1 MVQNHRTITMKA
13 TNSRQFSSVAART
26 LKVVG
31 IVLILSALL
40 DSIVLSLPGET
51 ADIFN
56 RVWQLAA
63 ATQIVDRGIMPL
75 MGIALLLTGFWV
87 DSSTG
92 VSIERR
98 SVWLDLRFWALLLS
112 SLLGI
117 IYLLVVPIHLNNTR
131 LELREALAQVDR
143 EAGQAEAQLEAQI
156 KSPQFKAQIEQLKS
170 QRRSQISELLQD
182 RGKLEQALKSPEV
195 PKELKT
201 VLEQSK
207 TDPQAADKFLEQQ
220 AQELPNQARNEIR
233 TRKQQKEKELRT
245 RSRNSSLQTGISSLL
260 LAIGYIT
267 VGWTGLRSI
276 GILRLGRR

>member
-1 MVQNHRTITMKA
+1 MKA

-31 IVLILSALL
+31 IILILSALL
-40 DSIVLSLPGET
+40 DCIVLSLPGET
-51 ADIFN
+51 SDMIN
-56 RVWQLAA
+56 RGWQLAA
-63 ATQIVDRGIMPL
+63 ATQIVDRGIIPL

-98 SVWLDLRFWALLLS
+98 NVWLDLRFWALLIS
-112 SLLGI
+112 SLLGL
-117 IYLLVVPIHLNNTR
+117 IYLLLVPVHLNNTR
-131 LELREALAQVDR
+131 LELKETLVQVDR
-143 EAGQAEAQLEAQI
+143 EAGQAEGQLEAQM
-156 KSPQFKAQIEQLKS
+156 KSEQFKTQIEQLKS
-170 QRRSQISELLQD
+170 QRRSQIAALLQD
-182 RGKLEQALKSPEV
+182 EGKMAEALKSPEV
-195 PKELKT
+195 PKELKA
-201 VLEQSK
+201 VLQESK
-207 TDPQAADKFLEQQ
+207 KDPKALDKFLEQQ

-267 VGWTGLRSI
+267 VGWTGLRSM
-276 GILRLGRR
+276 GMLRFGRHQG

>member
-1 MVQNHRTITMKA
+1 MKA

-31 IVLILSALL
+31 IILILSALL
-40 DSIVLSLPGET
+40 DCIVLSLPGET
-51 ADIFN
+51 SDMIN
-56 RVWQLAA
+56 RGWQLAA
-63 ATQIVDRGIMPL
+63 ATQIVDRGIIPL

-98 SVWLDLRFWALLLS
+98 NFWLDLRFWALLIS
-112 SLLGI
+112 SLLGL
-117 IYLLVVPIHLNNTR
+117 IYLLLVPVHLNNTR
-131 LELREALAQVDR
+131 LELKDALVQVEK
-143 EAGQAEAQLEAQI
+143 EAGQAEGQLEAQM
-156 KSPQFKAQIEQLKS
+156 KSEQFKTQIEQLKS
-170 QRRSQISELLQD
+170 QRRSQIGALLQD
-182 RGKLEQALKSPEV
+182 EGKMAQALNSPEV
-195 PKELKT
+195 PKELKA
-201 VLEQSK
+201 VLRDSK
-207 TDPQAADKFLEQQ
+207 NDPKALDKFLEQQ

-267 VGWTGLRSI
+267 VGWTGLRSM
-276 GILRLGRR
+276 GMLRFGRRKA

>member
-1 MVQNHRTITMKA
+1 MKA

-31 IVLILSALL
+31 IILILSALL
-40 DSIVLSLPGET
+40 DCIVLSLPGET
-51 ADIFN
+51 SDILN
-56 RVWQLAA
+56 RGWQLAA
-63 ATQIVDRGIMPL
+63 ATQIVDRGIIPL

-92 VSIERR
+92 VSVERR
-98 SVWLDLRFWALLLS
+98 NFWLDLRFWALLIS
-112 SLLGI
+112 SLLGL
-117 IYLLVVPIHLNNTR
+117 IYLLLVPIHLNNTR
-131 LELREALAQVDR
+131 LELKDTLAQVDK
-143 EAGQAEAQLEAQI
+143 EAGQAEGQLEAQI
-156 KSPQFKAQIEQLKS
+156 KSDQFKAQIEQLKN
-170 QRRSQISELLQD
+170 QRRSQISGLLED
-182 RGKLEQALKSPEV
+182 EGKLQQALKSPEV

-201 VLEQSK
+201 VLEKSK
-207 TDPQAADKFLEQQ
+207 NDPKALDKFLEQQ

-276 GILRLGRR
+276 GILRFGRRKA

>member
-1 MVQNHRTITMKA
+1 MKA

-31 IVLILSALL
+31 IILILSALL
-40 DSIVLSLPGET
+40 DCIVLSLPGET
-51 ADIFN
+51 SDILN
-56 RVWQLAA
+56 RGWQLAA
-63 ATQIVDRGIMPL
+63 ATQIVDRGIIPL

-92 VSIERR
+92 VSVERR
-98 SVWLDLRFWALLLS
+98 NFWLDLRFWALLIS
-112 SLLGI
+112 SLLGL
-117 IYLLVVPIHLNNTR
+117 IYLLLVPIHLNNTR
-131 LELREALAQVDR
+131 LELKENLAQVDK
-143 EAGQAEAQLEAQI
+143 EAGQAEGQLEAQI
-156 KSPQFKAQIEQLKS
+156 KSDQFKAQIEQLKN
-170 QRRSQISELLQD
+170 QRRSQISVLLED
-182 RGKLEQALKSPEV
+182 EGKLQQALKSSEV

-201 VLEQSK
+201 VLEKSK
-207 TDPQAADKFLEQQ
+207 NDPKALDKFLEQQ

-276 GILRLGRR
+276 GILRFGRRKA

>member
-1 MVQNHRTITMKA
+1 MKA

-31 IVLILSALL
+31 IVLILTALL

-51 ADIFN
+51 ANIFS
-56 RVWQLAA
+56 RGWQLAA
-63 ATQIVDRGIMPL
+63 ATQVVDRGIMPL

-92 VSIERR
+92 VSVDRR
-98 SVWLDLRFWALLLS
+98 SLWLDLRFWALLLS
-112 SLLGI
+112 SLLGL

-131 LELREALAQVDR
+131 LELREALTQVEQ
-143 EAGQAEAQLEAQI
+143 EAGQAEAQLEVQI
-156 KSPQFKAQIEQLKS
+156 KSPQFKAQIEQVKS
-170 QRRSQISELLQD
+170 QSRSQISALLAD
-182 RGKLEQALKSPEV
+182 SGKLEQALKSPEV
-195 PKELKT
+195 PKEVKT

-207 TDPQAADKFLEQQ
+207 NDPQAVEKVLEQQ
-220 AQELPNQARNEIR
+220 AQELPNQLRNQIR

-276 GILRLGRR
+276 GIMRFGHR